1 MYSNSGTL
9 YSTYPLLCVCARM
22 CVCARGCV
30 SDPVLPS
37 ILDNP
42 CLSLQQT
49 RPTGVRHFLCV
60 LGGFCFC
67 FQSPVLCQFLNLTRY
82 QLAWQVCTEFLTFLG
97 CLLSLLIFC
106 LAPLLLVLLFL
117 YCHFIQL
124 LGANICGDAR
134 LLRITV
140 LAQRRFTFASLVRDR
155 DNSSEV
161 DCISLGNLSSQFSCV
176 LELAPRSNAV
186 LQ

>member
-1 MYSNSGTL
+1 MYPNSGTL
-9 YSTYPLLCVCARM
+9 YSTYPLLCSWGV
-22 CVCARGCV
+22 CVCARECV

-49 RPTGVRHFLCV
+49 RPTGVHHFLCV
-60 LGGFCFC
+60 LGGFCLC
-67 FQSPVLCQFLNLTRY
+67 FQSPVLCQFVNLTRY
-82 QLAWQVCTEFLTFLG
+82 QLACTEFLTFLG

-106 LAPLLLVLLFL
+106 LAPLLLHVLLFL

-124 LGANICGDAR
+124 LGANIYGDAR

-140 LAQRRFTFASLVRDR
+140 LAQRRFTFASLVRDK

-161 DCISLGNLSSQFSCV
+161 DCISLGNPSSQFSCV